1 MEQELFLFSGSILE
15 NISFSRPNATIEEV
29 KAAAKAAQAEEFIEE
44 MPKQYDTIIGER
56 GVNLSGGQKQRIGIA
71 RALLANPEI
80 LLLDDSV
87 SAIDSRTEY
96 FLRKALDTLMHNR
109 TTFTVTQRLV
119 TLVNADYIMLFEK
132 GNLIGFGKHQE
143 LIKTIPEY
151 KRIYDLL
158 PKSERVVSFDDKE
171 FD

>member
-1 MEQELFLFSGSILE
+1 ML
-15 NISFSRPNATIEEV
+15 
-29 KAAAKAAQAEEFIEE
+29 
-44 MPKQYDTIIGER
+44 
-56 GVNLSGGQKQRIGIA
+56 
-71 RALLANPEI
+71 
-80 LLLDDSV
+80 
-87 SAIDSRTEY
+87 
-96 FLRKALDTLMHNR
+96 NR

-151 KRIYDLL
+151 KRIFDLL

-171 FD
+171 FN